1 MSIENFTMK
10 GVDLSPPLIFRDRF
24 DFDLDK
30 INPIADELLADENAY
45 TGPPFGIGDSR
56 TTFKV
61 SQEKQPH
68 FHPDNKLF
76 VEWLGVR
83 IRHIMQIW
91 LDEPYP
97 IFISNSWYNTHK
109 SGGWQ
114 DEHVHALSRW
124 SVSAYLDVPL
134 NSGSILF
141 RDPLHEILRN
151 STSES
156 AQHCWKIVPV
166 NTGDVLIFPSWLRH
180 KTEVCKSVDRRLV
193 WSLNVG
199 YKTAVPEPVLHL

>member
-1 MSIENFTMK
+1 MDKNFTMK

-30 INPIADELLADENAY
+30 INPIVDELMKDENAH
-45 TGPPFGIGDSR
+45 TGPPFGIGASR

-61 SQEKQPH
+61 VQEKQPH
-68 FHPDNKLF
+68 FHPDNRLF

-83 IRHIMQIW
+83 IRQVMKIW

-97 IFISNSWYNTHK
+97 IHISNSWYNVHE

-124 SVSAYLDVPL
+124 SISAYLDVPL
-134 NSGSILF
+134 NSGNILF
-141 RDPLHEILRN
+141 RDPLHELTRN
-151 STSES
+151 FTSES
-156 AQHCWKIVPV
+156 SQHPWKVVPV

-180 KTEVCKSVDRRLV
+180 KTEVCKSADRRLI

-199 YKTAVPEPVLHL
+199 YETVVPEPVLHL